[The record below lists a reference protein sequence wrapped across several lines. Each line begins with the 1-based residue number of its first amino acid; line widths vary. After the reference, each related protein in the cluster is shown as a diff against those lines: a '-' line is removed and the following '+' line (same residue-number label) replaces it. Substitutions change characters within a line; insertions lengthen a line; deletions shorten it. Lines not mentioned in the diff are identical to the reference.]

1 MDISPIVGDLCMGG
15 FAGYAVGVAAK
26 KVFRL
31 ATLFIGLY
39 ISSLIYL
46 SSRGFLVV
54 QWEKIGTSAD
64 GILSNIGSLSLSVG
78 VLGAG
83 SIAGFL
89 LGWKSG

>member
-1 MDISPIVGDLCMGG
+1 MDISPIVGDLAMGG

-31 ATLFIGLY
+31 AALFIGLY
-39 ISSLIYL
+39 ITSLIYL
-46 SSRGFLVV
+46 SGRGFISVN
-54 QWEKIGTSAD
+54 WDSIGLAAD
-64 GILSNIGSLSLSVG
+64 GILSKISGLSVSVG

-89 LGWKSG
+89 LGWKNA